1 MAFLARCSANLGA
14 RHALPPQ
21 AAMRLCAD
29 SRVLQDTSMGESMG
43 ESLGSVRWTIGVD
56 YRDVLSRCAVSMCCL
71 DVLTRWV
78 QRHCFFV
85 VLAVVQGRW
94 LLTQCF
100 YQRQLTPVIVSA
112 AINSTVKFIE

>member
-43 ESLGSVRWTIGVD
+43 ESLGLVRWTIGVD
-56 YRDVLSRCAVSMCCL
+56 YRDVLSRCAVSMC
-71 DVLTRWV
+71 
-78 QRHCFFV
+78 
-85 VLAVVQGRW
+85 
-94 LLTQCF
+94 
-100 YQRQLTPVIVSA
+100 
-112 AINSTVKFIE
+112 

>member
-1 MAFLARCSANLGA
+1 
-14 RHALPPQ
+14 
-21 AAMRLCAD
+21 
-29 SRVLQDTSMGESMG
+29 MG
-43 ESLGSVRWTIGVD
+43 ESLVLVRWTIVVD
-56 YRDVLSRCAVSMCCL
+56 YR

-112 AINSTVKFIE
+112 AINSTIKFIE

>member
-1 MAFLARCSANLGA
+1 MAFPARCSANLGA

-29 SRVLQDTSMGESMG
+29 SRVLQDTSMGES
-43 ESLGSVRWTIGVD
+43 LVLVRWTIGVD
-56 YRDVLSRCAVSMCCL
+56 YR

-112 AINSTVKFIE
+112 AINSTIKFIE